1 MTTENIDDRLKK
13 LEVHLKKENEIL
25 VDVIRSFRT
34 LDRVAYQLGILNEE
48 QSYATRVPW
57 WPMISILGTFS
68 SGKSTFINHYL
79 NHELQRSGNQ
89 AVDDK
94 FTVVSYSDEAETAT
108 LPGSALDSD
117 SRFPFYQ
124 IGRDISNLTKEER
137 PHSVDSYLQL
147 KTCSSENLR
156 GKILIDS
163 PGFDADSQRDA
174 TLKLTQH
181 IIDLSDLVLI
191 FFDARHPEPGSM
203 RDTLEHLVT
212 TTIHHTDTTKFVYVL
227 NQMDTTVR
235 GDNSEEVV
243 AAWRRA
249 LAQVGLTAGRF
260 YCIYNEKVAVPI
272 DDHKMKA
279 KYESDLKEIHDR
291 MNQMSGKRAY
301 RLVEMLKHTAKDIED
316 RITPKLQTLIQQ
328 WKTSVYIWDSVL
340 LILLLIALVGWYAT
354 TGSLPN
360 LPQTPEMLGVFGS
373 VLLFIGGFVHTKT
386 SRMVANRL
394 AKKLNKEMQHDY
406 MREGLIQALGK
417 NTTGLRALF
426 MPFVN
431 RPAGWNVY
439 TQRRIH
445 QLLEECNSYVVRL
458 NNQFTNPSGREEDE
472 GEIVIEETVPVNK
485 GSEA

>member
-13 LEVHLKKENEIL
+13 LELHLKKENEIL

-34 LDRVAYQLGILNEE
+34 LDKVAYQLGILHEE

-79 NHELQRSGNQ
+79 GHELQRSGNQ

-94 FTVVSYSDEAETAT
+94 FTVISYSDETEAAT

-124 IGRDISNLTKEER
+124 ISRDMSKLTKEER

-147 KTCSSENLR
+147 KTCSSDNLR

-212 TTIHHTDTTKFVYVL
+212 TTIHHADTTKFVYVL

-235 GDNSEEVV
+235 DDNSEEVV

-260 YCIYNEKVAVPI
+260 YCIYNEKVAVPVE
-272 DDHKMKA
+272 DYKMKT
-279 KYESDLKEIHDR
+279 KYQADLKEIHER
-291 MNQMSGKRAY
+291 MNQMSGKRSY
-301 RLVEMLKHTAKDIED
+301 RLVELLKHTAKDIEE

-328 WKTSVYIWDSVL
+328 WKTQVYIWDSVL
-340 LILLLIALVGWYAT
+340 LVFLFLAFIGWYAT
-354 TGSLPN
+354 TGSLPPI
-360 LPQTPEMLGVFGS
+360 PQTTEVFGILAGAI
-373 VLLFIGGFVHTKT
+373 LLVGGFIHTKI
-386 SRMVANRL
+386 SHMVSNRL
-394 AKKLNKEMQHDY
+394 AKRVNKEMKHDY
-406 MREGLIQALGK
+406 MKDGLIQALGK
-417 NTTGLRALF
+417 NTTALRALF
-426 MPFVN
+426 MPFIN
-431 RPAGWNVY
+431 RPTGWNVY

-458 NNQFTNPSGREEDE
+458 NNQFTNPSGRED
-472 GEIVIEETVPVNK
+472 IEEEVVVE
-485 GSEA
+485 EAALKVQND